1 MGISFDTAAE
11 NAAFAEKYGFPY
23 PLLCDTTREVGVA
36 YGACSGPDASSARR
50 VTFVIG
56 PEGTIRYIVE
66 DVKAAEHPA
75 LVLASLM

>member
-1 MGISFDTAAE
+1 MAE

-23 PLLCDTTREVGVA
+23 PLLCDTTREVGLA
-36 YGACSGPDASSARR
+36 YGACDNREAPSARR
-50 VTFVIG
+50 ITFVIG
-56 PEGTIRYIVE
+56 PERTIRYFVE